1 MQIEV
6 IDMKNTFSKNA
17 HLAGPKTWQ
26 LGFVCALLLMMTG
39 CGKDSDDGD
48 LRNTVELPVDTELN
62 LYCVDVGIADE
73 TCILDDPDNPYARS
87 AIITEDEELIFEILD
102 PAAPGPKA
110 RFYLWGTAQATSPR
124 GLYQWFTAVNLH
136 ALFSVS
142 GSEIIREQAKRA
154 YRSLFDNYF
163 GSVWFLK
170 VVTPSGDIKFPQNLT
185 DNTGLLLVEP
195 TDPGILGPAQ
205 GLVPLYASDIL
216 ARQDLGEWGYN
227 YDIDNNTV
235 KKNDE

>member
-1 MQIEV
+1 
-6 IDMKNTFSKNA
+6 MKNTFRKNA
-17 HLAGPKTWQ
+17 HQAGSKPWQ
-26 LGFVCALLLMMTG
+26 LGVVCVLLLMTAG
-39 CGKDSDDGD
+39 CGKDSSDGEE
-48 LRNTVELPVDTELN
+48 RNTVELPVDTELN
-62 LYCVDVGIADE
+62 LYCVDVGIAGE
-73 TCILDDPDNPYARS
+73 TCILDDPENPYARS
-87 AIITEDEELIFEILD
+87 PIITDDEELLFEVLD

-110 RFYLWGTAQATSPR
+110 RFYLWGTAQAISPR

-136 ALFSVS
+136 AVFSIS
-142 GSEIIREQAKRA
+142 GSELIREQAKRA

-170 VVTPSGDIKFPQNLT
+170 VVTPGGEIIFPVNLT

-195 TDPGILGPAQ
+195 LDPGILGPAQ
-205 GLVPLYASDIL
+205 GLAPLYPSDIL

-235 KKNDE
+235 QINDQ